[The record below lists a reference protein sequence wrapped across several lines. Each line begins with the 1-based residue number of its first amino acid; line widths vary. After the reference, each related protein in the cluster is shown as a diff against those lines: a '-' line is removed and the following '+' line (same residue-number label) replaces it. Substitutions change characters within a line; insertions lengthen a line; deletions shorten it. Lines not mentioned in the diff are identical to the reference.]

1 MDYHEEENFWIE
13 LKNNLLNFYKKDNK
27 IYLAKY
33 EEHKLI
39 EERVIIDKCKILN
52 SVILSKDENISL
64 IYINL
69 KGELFLSNF
78 SDDTLD
84 SSMVLTRSVSQNN
97 YMQIASVNNSL
108 NIFYINEVNT
118 ISTICFRILSNKLIL
133 TPTVI
138 IDGIDTKREVPYIIS
153 ASDNELA
160 ICYVKIGYPNCIG
173 YRVYDIKRN
182 SWSSFKELDK
192 CNYPINNFDFVVK
205 RDTIAYSYTFT
216 TYRRA
221 NIVCGIGKENIEN
234 KNIQEAEPN
243 VELSDIYISE
253 DNKMYLIYLIGDVL
267 KIKELEMNREIKF
280 IDDIK
285 LNNINYYK
293 KYSYSCD
300 KDILKNSMLI
310 IKSDYGDIYTDSNFI
325 KNITIEKYKANINL
339 PEFINNAVITDEDLN
354 ENIIKFNIND
364 EMADKEYLKAFLS
377 KIKGYEIIINNLT
390 EKFIIADEEKKKL
403 MENINYLNTQ
413 LNQKSYQINNLQNVL
428 AQNKASVGEY
438 RVKIDELTRSLNK
451 KEEKVADPELI
462 RLKEIVTKKEEE
474 KSNYINIINEKDK
487 NIKEISENKKV
498 EISRLNN
505 EILRLQEEYK
515 KLNLE
520 KSSYL
525 NEINSLKSNI
535 EVLNDIIDDNNN
547 KINSLK
553 QEVAF
558 LEDKSNNDS
567 FIKKL
572 FKTGE

>member
-1 MDYHEEENFWIE
+1 MDIEKKVWEVLCSEED
-13 LKNNLLNFYKKDNK
+13 LNK
-27 IYLAKY
+27 
-33 EEHKLI
+33 
-39 EERVIIDKCKILN
+39 
-52 SVILSKDENISL
+52 
-64 IYINL
+64 
-69 KGELFLSNF
+69 
-78 SDDTLD
+78 
-84 SSMVLTRSVSQNN
+84 
-97 YMQIASVNNSL
+97 
-108 NIFYINEVNT
+108 
-118 ISTICFRILSNKLIL
+118 
-133 TPTVI
+133 
-138 IDGIDTKREVPYIIS
+138 
-153 ASDNELA
+153 
-160 ICYVKIGYPNCIG
+160 
-173 YRVYDIKRN
+173 
-182 SWSSFKELDK
+182 
-192 CNYPINNFDFVVK
+192 
-205 RDTIAYSYTFT
+205 
-216 TYRRA
+216 
-221 NIVCGIGKENIEN
+221 
-234 KNIQEAEPN
+234 
-243 VELSDIYISE
+243 
-253 DNKMYLIYLIGDVL
+253 
-267 KIKELEMNREIKF
+267 KIKELEMNGEIKF

-547 KINSLK
+547 EINSLK

>member
-118 ISTICFRILSNKLIL
+118 ISTICFRVLTNKLIL

-354 ENIIKFNIND
+354 ENIIKFNINN
-364 EMADKEYLKAFLS
+364 EMVDKEYLKAFLS

-438 RVKIDELTRSLNK
+438 RLKIDELTRSLNK
-451 KEEKVADPELI
+451 KEEKVADSELI

-547 KINSLK
+547 EINSLK

>member
-354 ENIIKFNIND
+354 ENIIKFNINN
-364 EMADKEYLKAFLS
+364 EMVDKEYLKAFLS

-547 KINSLK
+547 EINSLK

>member
-118 ISTICFRILSNKLIL
+118 ISTICFRVLTNKLIL

-354 ENIIKFNIND
+354 ENIIKFNINN
-364 EMADKEYLKAFLS
+364 EMVDKEYLKAFLS

-438 RVKIDELTRSLNK
+438 RLKIDELTRSLNK
-451 KEEKVADPELI
+451 KEEKVADSELI

>member
-153 ASDNELA
+153 ASDDGLA

-173 YRVYDIKRN
+173 YRIYDIKRN

-192 CNYPINNFDFVVK
+192 CNFPINNFDFVVK
-205 RDTIAYSYTFT
+205 GDTIAYSYTFT

-221 NIVCGIGKENIEN
+221 NIVCGIGKESIVN

-253 DNKMYLIYLIGDVL
+253 DNKMYLIYLIGNVL
-267 KIKELEMNREIKF
+267 KIKELEVNREIKF

-300 KDILKNSMLI
+300 KDILKNSILV

-325 KNITIEKYKANINL
+325 KNITIEKYKANINI

-377 KIKGYEIIINNLT
+377 KIKGYESIINNLT
-390 EKFIIADEEKKKL
+390 EKFMIADEEKKKL
-403 MENINYLNTQ
+403 IENINYLNTQ

-428 AQNKASVGEY
+428 AQHKASVGEY

-451 KEEKVADPELI
+451 RSEKVIDPELI
-462 RLKEIVTKKEEE
+462 KLKEVVSKKEEE
-474 KSNYINIINEKDK
+474 KNNYINIINEKDK
-487 NIKEISENKKV
+487 NIREISENKKV

-547 KINSLK
+547 EINSLK

>member
-253 DNKMYLIYLIGDVL
+253 DNMMYLIYLIGDVL
-267 KIKELEMNREIKF
+267 KIKELEMNGEIKF

-547 KINSLK
+547 EINSLK

>member
-253 DNKMYLIYLIGDVL
+253 DNKMYLIYFIGDVL
-267 KIKELEMNREIKF
+267 KIIELEMNREIKF

-547 KINSLK
+547 EINSLK